1 MMEFF
6 TATVGGSVLV
16 VIALGL
22 VMAGI
27 TFFAEVFNVYERIRF
42 AMDKRQRHKITWLTL
57 LWLPV
62 RLYVIIMIPQ
72 IFYIFFTVII
82 KFG

>member
-1 MMEFF
+1 MLEFF
-6 TATVGGSVLV
+6 TANVGSSLLV

-22 VMAGI
+22 LMAGI

-42 AMDKRQRHKITWLTL
+42 ALDKHQRYKITWLTL

-72 IFYIFFTVII
+72 IFYIFFTEII